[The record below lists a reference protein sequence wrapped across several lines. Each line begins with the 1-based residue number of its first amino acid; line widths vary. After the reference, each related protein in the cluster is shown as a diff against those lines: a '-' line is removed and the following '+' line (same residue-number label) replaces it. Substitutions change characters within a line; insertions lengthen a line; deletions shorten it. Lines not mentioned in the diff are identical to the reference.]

1 MVPYANTIEPAV
13 MTEDSMKLKKTF
25 TDLTPVLLQGMCQQ
39 LTFGQPA
46 ALASGALANL
56 QGVMQVRRIPYR
68 IKFRRTKFWWKK
80 VPKFLTCCRK
90 FCPPKILPADIFC
103 VFSAHVNF

>member
-1 MVPYANTIEPAV
+1 MVPYTNTIEPAV

-56 QGVMQVRRIPYR
+56 QGVMQVRRIP
-68 IKFRRTKFWWKK
+68 
-80 VPKFLTCCRK
+80 
-90 FCPPKILPADIFC
+90 
-103 VFSAHVNF
+103 